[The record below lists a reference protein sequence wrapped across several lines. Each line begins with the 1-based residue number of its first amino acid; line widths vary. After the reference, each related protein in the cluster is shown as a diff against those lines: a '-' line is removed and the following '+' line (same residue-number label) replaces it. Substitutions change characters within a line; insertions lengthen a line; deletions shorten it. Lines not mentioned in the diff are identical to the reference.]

1 MPLKS
6 IGALMPGSD
15 YRMFFL
21 SWWSSRQIRTS
32 VLEILATQ
40 ELAIQVWPWHIVIR
54 VLACCW
60 GRKSRNCQSWLSRSC
75 KLCRGVQKL
84 WCTTRP
90 CHNIVLNLS
99 HYKALSSFL
108 TFDLDPDELPVLH
121 ILVFPAHLIP
131 KSKIQGV
138 KMFSFSSTNLS
149 CKVLIKFLPILN
161 NP

>member
-40 ELAIQVWPWHIVIR
+40 ELAMQVWPWHIVIR
-54 VLACCW
+54 VLACW
-60 GRKSRNCQSWLSRSC
+60 GRKSRNCQSWLSR
-75 KLCRGVQKL
+75 KNVQVVNYVGGYKSYVL
-84 WCTTRP
+84 G
-90 CHNIVLNLS
+90 HVNIVLNLS

-131 KSKIQGV
+131 KSKVQGV
-138 KMFSFSSTNLS
+138 KTFSFSSTNLS